1 MTNKKVQ
8 FQIKGLLKLE
18 KVGDYLNLVD
28 KKVKLVFKEK
38 DPVQKTRFFFN
49 ADVADLS
56 ETGTHLV
63 LKNVHIK
70 RYLFF
75 STHIKKCIVPISNI
89 STIQILEK

>member
-8 FQIKGLLKLE
+8 FQIQGLLKLE

-38 DPVQKTRFFFN
+38 DPVQNTRFFFN

-63 LKNVHIK
+63 LRNVHIK

-75 STHIKKCIVPISNI
+75 STHIKKCIVPINNI

>member
-1 MTNKKVQ
+1 MTDTKVE
-8 FQIKGLLKLE
+8 FKIDGLLKIK

-28 KKVKLVFKEK
+28 KKVKLRFKEK
-38 DPVQKTRFFFN
+38 DPVLNTRFFFN
-49 ADVADLS
+49 ADVVDLS

-75 STHIKKCIVPISNI
+75 STHIKRCVVPIDNI
-89 STIQILEK
+89 STIQILGK